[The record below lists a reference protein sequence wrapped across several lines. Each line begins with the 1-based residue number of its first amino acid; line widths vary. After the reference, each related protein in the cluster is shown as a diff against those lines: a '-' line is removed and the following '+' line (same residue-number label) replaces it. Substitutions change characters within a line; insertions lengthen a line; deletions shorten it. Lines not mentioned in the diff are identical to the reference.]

1 MLQKITGKVRKAIE
15 DYNMISEGDKI
26 AVALSGGK
34 DSITLLYALNNLRR
48 FYPIHFD
55 IMAITIHPD
64 SDTFKTDKL
73 EKMCKELNIEYI
85 IYHSDLSN
93 ILFDVR
99 KEKNPCSLCA
109 NLRRGML
116 NTIAIEHGC
125 NKLALGHH
133 LDDVIETLLM
143 NMCLNG
149 NIHTFSPVTTFGN
162 SQITVIRPLIYVY
175 EKETRALSRK
185 MNFPVVGKCC
195 PKDGYTMRQYFKDT
209 IFQLD
214 QISPVGIR
222 KKLIKA
228 MIMIIMIIIKAIAY
242 FGIKKEVDLFF
253 QLLLLYLLIIKLL

>member
-1 MLQKITGKVRKAIE
+1 MLQSITGHIRRAIE
-15 DYNMISEGDKI
+15 DYNMIDDGDKV

-34 DSITLLYALNNLRR
+34 DSITLLYALHTLRR
-48 FYPIHFD
+48 FYPKHFD
-55 IMAITIHPD
+55 IIAITIDPD

-73 EKMCKELNIEYI
+73 EEMCKKLDVEYI

-93 ILFDVR
+93 ILFNVR
-99 KEKNPCSLCA
+99 EEKNPCSLCA

-149 NIHTFSPVTTFGN
+149 NIHTFSPVTKFSGKD
-162 SQITVIRPLIYVY
+162 ITIIRPMIYVY
-175 EKETRALSRK
+175 EKETRALARK

-195 PKDGYTMRQYFKDT
+195 PKDGFTMREYMKNIVIQLRKD
-209 IFQLD
+209 IPKVRENL
-214 QISPVGIR
+214 IGSIIR
-222 KKLIKA
+222 SDIPGWKKT
-228 MIMIIMIIIKAIAY
+228 
-242 FGIKKEVDLFF
+242 EN
-253 QLLLLYLLIIKLL
+253 

>member
-1 MLQKITGKVRKAIE
+1 MLQKITGSIRRAVE
-15 DYNMISEGDKI
+15 DYNMIQEGDKI

-34 DSITLLYALNNLRR
+34 DSITLLYGLHTLRR

-64 SDTFKTDKL
+64 SDTFHTEEL
-73 EKMCKELNIEYI
+73 EKMCKDLGVEYV

-116 NTIAIEHGC
+116 NTIALEHGC
-125 NKLALGHH
+125 NKVALGHH
-133 LDDVIETLLM
+133 LDDVIETLFM

-162 SQITVIRPLIYVY
+162 Q
-175 EKETRALSRK
+175 
-185 MNFPVVGKCC
+185 
-195 PKDGYTMRQYFKDT
+195 
-209 IFQLD
+209 
-214 QISPVGIR
+214 
-222 KKLIKA
+222 
-228 MIMIIMIIIKAIAY
+228 
-242 FGIKKEVDLFF
+242 
-253 QLLLLYLLIIKLL
+253 

>member
-1 MLQKITGKVRKAIE
+1 MLQSITGHIRRAIE
-15 DYNMISEGDKI
+15 DYNMIDDGDKV

-34 DSITLLYALNNLRR
+34 DSITLLYALHTLRR
-48 FYPIHFD
+48 FYPKHFD
-55 IMAITIHPD
+55 IIAITIDPD

-73 EKMCKELNIEYI
+73 EEMCKKLDVEYI

-93 ILFDVR
+93 ILFNVR
-99 KEKNPCSLCA
+99 EEKNPCSLCA

-149 NIHTFSPVTTFGN
+149 NIHTFSPVTKFSGKD
-162 SQITVIRPLIYVY
+162 ITIIRPMIYIY
-175 EKETRALSRK
+175 EKETRALARK

-195 PKDGYTMRQYFKDT
+195 PKDGFTMREYMKNIVIQMRKD
-209 IFQLD
+209 IPKVRENL
-214 QISPVGIR
+214 IGSIIR
-222 KKLIKA
+222 SNIP
-228 MIMIIMIIIKAIAY
+228 
-242 FGIKKEVDLFF
+242 GWKKEDT
-253 QLLLLYLLIIKLL
+253 

>member
-1 MLQKITGKVRKAIE
+1 MLQSITGHIRRAIE
-15 DYNMISEGDKI
+15 DYNMIDDGDKV

-34 DSITLLYALNNLRR
+34 DSITLLYALHTLRR
-48 FYPIHFD
+48 FYPKHFD
-55 IMAITIHPD
+55 IIAITIDPD

-73 EKMCKELNIEYI
+73 EEMCKKLDVEYI

-93 ILFDVR
+93 ILFNVR
-99 KEKNPCSLCA
+99 EEKNPCSLCA

-149 NIHTFSPVTTFGN
+149 NIHTFSPVTKFSGKD
-162 SQITVIRPLIYVY
+162 ITIIRPMIYVY
-175 EKETRALSRK
+175 EKETRALARK

-195 PKDGYTMRQYFKDT
+195 PKDGFTMREYMKNIVIQMRKD
-209 IFQLD
+209 IPKVRENL
-214 QISPVGIR
+214 IGSIIR
-222 KKLIKA
+222 SNIP
-228 MIMIIMIIIKAIAY
+228 
-242 FGIKKEVDLFF
+242 GWKKED
-253 QLLLLYLLIIKLL
+253 K

>member
-1 MLQKITGKVRKAIE
+1 MLQSITGHIRRAIE
-15 DYNMISEGDKI
+15 DYNMIDDGDKV

-34 DSITLLYALNNLRR
+34 DSITLLYALHTLRR
-48 FYPIHFD
+48 FYPKHFD
-55 IMAITIHPD
+55 IIAITIDPD

-73 EKMCKELNIEYI
+73 EEMCKKLDIEYI

-93 ILFDVR
+93 ILFNVR
-99 KEKNPCSLCA
+99 EEKNPCSLCA

-149 NIHTFSPVTTFGN
+149 NIHTFSPVTKFSGKD
-162 SQITVIRPLIYVY
+162 ITIIRPMIYIY
-175 EKETRALSRK
+175 EKETRALARK

-195 PKDGYTMRQYFKDT
+195 PKDGFTMREYMKNIVIQMRKD
-209 IFQLD
+209 IPKVRENL
-214 QISPVGIR
+214 IGSIIR
-222 KKLIKA
+222 SNIP
-228 MIMIIMIIIKAIAY
+228 
-242 FGIKKEVDLFF
+242 GWKKED
-253 QLLLLYLLIIKLL
+253 K

>member
-1 MLQKITGKVRKAIE
+1 MLQKITGHVRRAVE
-15 DYNMISEGDKI
+15 DYNMIQEGDKI

-34 DSITLLYALNNLRR
+34 DSITLLYALHTLRR

-64 SDTFKTDKL
+64 SDTFVTDDL
-73 EKMCKELNIEYI
+73 EKMCKDLGIEYV

-125 NKLALGHH
+125 NKVSLGHH
-133 LDDVIETLLM
+133 LDDVIETLFM

-149 NIHTFSPVTTFGN
+149 NIHTFSPVTTFGRQ
-162 SQITVIRPLIYVY
+162 QITIIRPMIYVY
-175 EKETRALSRK
+175 EKETRALARK
-185 MNFPVVGKCC
+185 MNFPVMGKCC
-195 PKDGYTMRQYFKDT
+195 PKDGFTMRQYFKDT
-209 IFQLD
+209 ITQFRKDIPKVRENL
-214 QISPVGIR
+214 IGAVIR
-222 KKLIKA
+222 SNIPGWDKTKINTTP
-228 MIMIIMIIIKAIAY
+228 IEEQDEI
-242 FGIKKEVDLFF
+242 
-253 QLLLLYLLIIKLL
+253 